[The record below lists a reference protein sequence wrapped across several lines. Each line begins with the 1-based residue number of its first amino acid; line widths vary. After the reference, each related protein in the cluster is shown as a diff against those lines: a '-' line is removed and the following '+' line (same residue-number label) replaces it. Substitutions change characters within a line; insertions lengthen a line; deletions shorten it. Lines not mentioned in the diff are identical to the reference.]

1 MAEARTRHRDGQ
13 VAMVTGA
20 TGIIGPAICRV
31 LQREGWL
38 VAACASSEASF
49 SYFEKITGDPLR
61 ASARFVADLSRRD
74 ACHTLVR
81 QIEDELGPV
90 ALLVN
95 NAVTNRLLPLEE
107 LTEAQTQAVLAV
119 NLLAPLWLAQATSKS
134 LAATQGSIVN
144 ISSVTAEILQPGAV
158 VYPVTKAALEKL
170 TEVLAG
176 ELGTEGVRVNAL
188 RVGAVPGSAFMRET
202 LEQLPPDEARKLY
215 AEIMPKHVASSSNK
229 SLLSRAG
236 HPEDIAEA
244 IAFLASG
251 HAAFIHGAILDVDGG
266 FRLMWAK
273 PDGPPA
279 EFDKDQAVAR
289 WVANREIQS

>member
-1 MAEARTRHRDGQ
+1 MAEAKSRHRDGQ
-13 VAMVTGA
+13 VAIVTGA
-20 TGIIGPAICRV
+20 TGIIGPEICRV

-49 SYFEKITGDPLR
+49 SYFEKITGDSVT
-61 ASARFVADLSRRD
+61 ASATFVADLSRRD

-81 QIEDELGPV
+81 QIEDDLGPV

-95 NAVTNRLLPLEE
+95 NAATNRLLPLAE
-107 LTEAQTQAVLAV
+107 LTEEQTQAILAV
-119 NLLAPLWLAQATSKS
+119 NLLAPLWLCQATSES

-176 ELGTEGVRVNAL
+176 ELGPTGVRVNAI
-188 RVGAVPGSAFMRET
+188 RVGAVPGLAFMRET
-202 LEQLPPDEARKLY
+202 LEQLPPDEARQLY
-215 AEIMPKHVASSSNK
+215 TEIMPKHVASSSNK
-229 SLLSRAG
+229 SLVSRAG
-236 HPEDIAEA
+236 YPEDIAEA
-244 IAFLASG
+244 IAFLASSR
-251 HAAFIHGAILDVDGG
+251 ALFIHGAILDVDGG

-279 EFDKDQAVAR
+279 EFDKEQAVAQ
-289 WVANREIQS
+289 WLAKREIQS